1 MKISTKASLNR
12 GEWPT
17 EKETQSVKEY
27 ENVNKS
33 ESTTAE
39 LAMTQDRQTDR
50 KEERKREREGE
61 RETETETDRQ
71 KGREKERERE
81 IDRET
86 ETERQRQRQ
95 RQTDRQTDRQT
106 GQRDRQRDRQS
117 KTDRQRKEA
126 YVGAVPSGSTAE
138 GVDQVTWA

>member
-50 KEERKREREGE
+50 KEERKRERGGRE
-61 RETETETDRQ
+61 RDRDRDRQ
-71 KGREKERERE
+71 TERQRERERE
-81 IDRET
+81 
-86 ETERQRQRQ
+86 
-95 RQTDRQTDRQT
+95 
-106 GQRDRQRDRQS
+106 RDKIR
-117 KTDRQRKEA
+117 
-126 YVGAVPSGSTAE
+126 
-138 GVDQVTWA
+138 